1 MTPQS
6 MGRNLFAA
14 EPSKPAGKG
23 DVMASHAAEQISYPN
38 SDTVQVQRALAR
50 DAGAF
55 RAIMQTHNRRLYRIA
70 RSILRNN
77 ADAEDAVQEAY
88 VSAFTNLASYRGKG
102 SLKSWLSR
110 IVINESLGRMRQ
122 RHSTIDLATLEQ
134 QQSEARIIQFPQSAP
149 NDDPERT
156 MAQRQIIHLV
166 RHDLKGVT
174 GAVKACALLRAASIE
189 TRFDLLRCHRPTPAL
204 RETALRDVTAQRP
217 QAWASH
223 ATRPPAKKR
232 HRASR
237 APTLNS
243 LRR

>member
-1 MTPQS
+1 MQLS
-6 MGRNLFAA
+6 R
-14 EPSKPAGKG
+14 PA
-23 DVMASHAAEQISYPN
+23 YPTN
-38 SDTVQVQRALAR
+38 DTEQVQRALAR

-88 VSAFTNLASYRGKG
+88 VSAFTDLASYRGEG

-134 QQSEARIIQFPQSAP
+134 QQSEAQIIQFPQSTP

-166 RHDLKGVT
+166 EQATDNLPEAFRLVFVT
-174 GAVKACALLRAASIE
+174 RVIE
-189 TRFDLLRCHRPTPAL
+189 
-204 RETALRDVTAQRP
+204 E
-217 QAWASH
+217 
-223 ATRPPAKKR
+223 
-232 HRASR
+232 
-237 APTLNS
+237 
-243 LRR
+243 